1 MYKIYVVL
9 LNYNGY
15 NDTKECIESILK
27 GQNNMY
33 FNINICVVDNDSTQ
47 EERKLLFNLKN
58 KIKNLDIIFNNT
70 NEGYAKGNN
79 IGISFAIKNQA
90 DYIWVLNNDVTVEE
104 NAVNELIKSA
114 KNSEAFFSTKIY
126 DYYYR
131 NELQYFGADI
141 VGKKFDI
148 YFNKIDGKINRNSDF
163 ISGTSIFA
171 HRNLWEKYKL
181 PEEYFLYEE
190 DTDFSLYLKENN
202 IPIIIVAN
210 AKIFHKGSVSTNK
223 LSWMQHYY
231 FQRNKLIL
239 IKKYSKN
246 PWKSYFF
253 IKKFIIFP
261 CITLR
266 RYIKGIIFNNEY
278 RYLAKYEWMAWSD
291 FILGKVGKRN

>member
-104 NAVNELIKSA
+104 NAVN
-114 KNSEAFFSTKIY
+114 
-126 DYYYR
+126 
-131 NELQYFGADI
+131 
-141 VGKKFDI
+141 
-148 YFNKIDGKINRNSDF
+148 
-163 ISGTSIFA
+163 
-171 HRNLWEKYKL
+171 
-181 PEEYFLYEE
+181 
-190 DTDFSLYLKENN
+190 
-202 IPIIIVAN
+202 
-210 AKIFHKGSVSTNK
+210 
-223 LSWMQHYY
+223 
-231 FQRNKLIL
+231 
-239 IKKYSKN
+239 
-246 PWKSYFF
+246 
-253 IKKFIIFP
+253 
-261 CITLR
+261 
-266 RYIKGIIFNNEY
+266 
-278 RYLAKYEWMAWSD
+278 
-291 FILGKVGKRN
+291 

>member
-141 VGKKFDI
+141 VGK
-148 YFNKIDGKINRNSDF
+148 SL
-163 ISGTSIFA
+163 IF
-171 HRNLWEKYKL
+171 
-181 PEEYFLYEE
+181 
-190 DTDFSLYLKENN
+190 
-202 IPIIIVAN
+202 
-210 AKIFHKGSVSTNK
+210 
-223 LSWMQHYY
+223 
-231 FQRNKLIL
+231 IL
-239 IKKYSKN
+239 IKLMVKLIEIQTLYQVHQFLHIEIYGKN
-246 PWKSYFF
+246 INYRKNISYM
-253 IKKFIIFP
+253 KKILISA
-261 CITLR
+261 
-266 RYIKGIIFNNEY
+266 YI
-278 RYLAKYEWMAWSD
+278 
-291 FILGKVGKRN
+291 